1 MLLSWGFLKRHF
13 PGLFFIGGYVSF
25 FDSISRAIGTDGSG
39 GGALVELG
47 KPLGFANSSEGLFN
61 NPGVKEAAILAA
73 AYYGGSAFLNS
84 GAATTAAEIG
94 ASASSGAALVPLEAV
109 AYTGSSAVASVTAG
123 SAATAATGATL
134 WQTAQSVGSGAM
146 SALNTAGKVVGG
158 LNALQLVSGKS
169 SGSGAAGSGLQ
180 YGVSA
185 GSVSAGAGTGAAQ
198 AAKAA
203 GSTAAGAGGVSG
215 PAKDSTLT
223 ILAAGLT
230 VAAILYQFFGDQK

>member
-13 PGLFFIGGYVSF
+13 PGLLFWGFMSF
-25 FDSISRAIGTDGSG
+25 LDSFSHAIGTDGSG
-39 GGALVELG
+39 GGALVDLG

-73 AYYGGSAFLNS
+73 AYYGGAYFLSA
-84 GAATTAAEIG
+84 GEAATAAEIG
-94 ASASSGAALVPLEAV
+94 ATASSGAAALVPLEAV
-109 AYTGSSAVASVTAG
+109 APLGSSAVASVTAG

-134 WQTAQSVGSGAM
+134 WQTAQSVGSGAL
-146 SALNTAGKVVGG
+146 SALNTAGKVMGG
-158 LNALQLVSGKS
+158 LNALQRVSGKS

-180 YGVSA
+180 YSVSA

-198 AAKAA
+198 AAKATGGA
-203 GSTAAGAGGVSG
+203 AAGAGGVSG

-223 ILAAGLT
+223 ILASGLT
-230 VAAILYQFFGDQK
+230 VAAILYQFFGDRK